1 MIRPRTVAF
10 TSVYHLLET
19 TVRHGGND
27 DLFEL
32 PLHSEQHRED
42 SCKPRGAVAALL
54 WLLDRLEIA
63 HRL

>member
-1 MIRPRTVAF
+1 M
-10 TSVYHLLET
+10 
-19 TVRHGGND
+19 RHGGND

-32 PLHSEQHRED
+32 PVHSEQRRED

-63 HRL
+63 HRLLDVAPRSPRKSGRET